1 MSLAMSIII
10 GISLSMDA
18 FSLAMI
24 YGTLN
29 LEKKVIKELSLAV
42 GIFHFFMPQIG
53 FKIGKLILSIIKI
66 KPDILVGIIFL
77 FIALQ
82 MFFSL
87 FKNEEVSALKGP
99 LSLVLFAFT
108 VSIDSFS
115 VGIGLSGLI
124 ENIYIQGL
132 IFSIISLLFTYL
144 GLNLGT
150 KLATKFGNITTLIG
164 SILLFI
170 MSLEYLFF

>member
-1 MSLAMSIII
+1 MSVAMSIII
-10 GISLSMDA
+10 GVSLSMDA

-29 LEKKVIKELSLAV
+29 LEKKVIRQLSISV

-53 FKIGKLILSIIKI
+53 FKIGKLILNVIKI
-66 KPDILVGIIFL
+66 KPDILVVIIFL

-99 LSLVLFAFT
+99 LSLILFAFT

-115 VGIGLSGLI
+115 VGLGLSGLI
-124 ENIYIQGL
+124 ENIHLQGL
-132 IFSIISLLFTYL
+132 IFAIISFLFTYL